1 MGPHA
6 GRTCHSSAR
15 NRAADEGHQQSQR
28 VRARAATHDRAGPGR
43 YLGCKGAG
51 AMTIERHELT
61 SRDYE
66 REAEATRNRLADT
79 LDELHD
85 RLTPGHVLDEVL
97 TYARGGGAGFMRAL
111 TNAARENPLP
121 TLLIGAGCAMFL
133 AEKTGMMRRGF
144 SGGNGGSGFFGG
156 AADATADMA
165 GSTSRSVRSAM
176 GSAADTMKEQAGSFA
191 GSVRDSAA
199 SVGDSV
205 AGSASRAASSLG
217 NAATS
222 AGNRVSGAA
231 ASVGDTVS
239 GAAQQARRGLNDG
252 TAKLSDTVGQLK
264 EGAAGLGETVQDYA
278 ASAREQ
284 ITDTAE
290 RTRQQASYAAR
301 QFKDTTNSLLNEQPL
316 LVAAIG
322 VAVGAAIAAALPKSK
337 LEDELMGEA
346 SDAVKET
353 IGEVAAGQYETAKAV
368 AGTVADQ
375 AMAKAKEEGLTPS
388 GVAEAA
394 RNMSEKAKRVA
405 SEAAESAASTLEDKA
420 GDAKK

>member
-6 GRTCHSSAR
+6 GGTCHRSAR
-15 NRAADEGHQQSQR
+15 SRAADERHQQSQR

-43 YLGCKGAG
+43 YVGCKGAG
-51 AMTIERHELT
+51 AMIEKHELT

-66 REAEATRNRLADT
+66 RESEATRNRLADT

-144 SGGNGGSGFFGG
+144 SAGNGGSGFFGG

-165 GSTSRSVRSAM
+165 ASTSRSVGSAM

-199 SVGDSV
+199 SVGDSA

-217 NAATS
+217 NAASS
-222 AGNRVSGAA
+222 AGSTVAGTA

-264 EGAAGLGETVQDYA
+264 EGAADLGETVQDYA

-290 RTRQQASYAAR
+290 RPRQWPAPSPTRPWPR
-301 QFKDTTNSLLNEQPL
+301 
-316 LVAAIG
+316 
-322 VAVGAAIAAALPKSK
+322 PKRKVSPR
-337 LEDELMGEA
+337 
-346 SDAVKET
+346 
-353 IGEVAAGQYETAKAV
+353 AGLRKPPAT
-368 AGTVADQ
+368 
-375 AMAKAKEEGLTPS
+375 
-388 GVAEAA
+388 
-394 RNMSEKAKRVA
+394 
-405 SEAAESAASTLEDKA
+405 
-420 GDAKK
+420 